1 MGISGLLVGLKST
14 ACVTGHIRDFAG
26 QAVAVDASSWLHKSV
41 YSIADHYVE
50 CVENHKTVDRKC
62 IEAASN
68 YIIKRCQELSCA
80 GIVRVFLVMDGQ
92 RCPLKARTN
101 QDREKRRLQ
110 NLQQAREYK
119 QLGNYDKMYEK
130 YKTCIKVHPK
140 LGQEVVKEVQQKLK
154 DSRIQIQ
161 TVWAPYEADAQ
172 LIQLCVEGLA
182 QAVITEDS
190 DVLLYSATTY
200 TPVPVIFKLDGQS
213 GNCDIIS
220 MKWLFDAKNTS
231 FQVDEQKKKK
241 ASGIEA
247 FLQTFS
253 TREERAKGLGVR
265 LFVQA
270 CVFAGCDYAPNELG
284 GIGTV
289 TSFKHIRNN
298 IHRNA
303 EDRFRSIL
311 QQCGKQGTP
320 EYEVLLSKSETVF
333 YYHPVLDV
341 GTGQVKYLNDPYNA
355 TEHQPNLERFG
366 SDWSDFLGDVDIAV
380 KPGSVPA
387 SRENQQPNIPKMF
400 SAAASVKR
408 NVVAISNP
416 YARTGKRARAGDTE
430 SKTLPLQTICMNT
443 SDTDRE
449 ALAGKGNPFSDFSLK
464 NPKSRL
470 KSESLHR
477 KKDALASFYGD
488 SEDVRGV
495 KRIFPKD
502 GTRVTLKQKPIDLPK
517 CLPTYPLSNQTETLI
532 ADDDDVEEIGEQN
545 DSHFILAENERV
557 TSRFFTTEERIISR
571 RVSYEPESVN
581 RSKSETL
588 DRSEPQ
594 QHNSQQNL
602 EDDFWSPKKAP
613 YDAQPFDEDD
623 IVESS
628 PTFGSQRPSLQKPF
642 ASQPI
647 RFQVGKLT
655 LPSTRPKTI
664 PVRSDSNA
672 IRGRSDRQTTLL
684 KHFNVK
690 AGLNSD
696 KQIYNTET

>member
-50 CVENHKTVDRKC
+50 CVENHKTVDRRC

-68 YIIKRCQELSCA
+68 YIIRRCQELSCA

-92 RCPLKARTN
+92 RCPLKAQTN

-110 NLQQAREYK
+110 NLHQAREYK
-119 QLGNYDKMYEK
+119 QLGKYDRMYEK

-140 LGQEVVKEVQQKLK
+140 LGQEVVKEVQRKLK

-161 TVWAPYEADAQ
+161 TVWAPYEADPQ

-190 DVLLYSATTY
+190 DVLVYSATTY

-213 GNCDIIS
+213 GTCDIIS
-220 MKWLFDAKNTS
+220 MNWLFDAKNTS

-253 TREERAKGLGVR
+253 TREERVKGLGVR

-320 EYEVLLSKSETVF
+320 EYEVLLRKSETVF

-355 TEHQPNLERFG
+355 TEHQPKLERFG
-366 SDWSDFLGDVDIAV
+366 SDWSHFLGDVEISV
-380 KPGSVPA
+380 KPGSVSA
-387 SRENQQPNIPKMF
+387 SRENQQPNVPKLF
-400 SAAASVKR
+400 SAAAFAKR
-408 NVVAISNP
+408 KDVAISNP
-416 YARTGKRARAGDTE
+416 YVRTGKRPRDGDTE
-430 SKTLPLQTICMNT
+430 SKTLPLRTISSNT
-443 SDTDRE
+443 SDADRE
-449 ALAGKGNPFSDFSLK
+449 SLAAKCNPFSNFSLE
-464 NPKSRL
+464 NPNSCL
-470 KSESLHR
+470 KAETLQR

-488 SEDVRGV
+488 NEDVRGV

-517 CLPTYPLSNQTETLI
+517 CLPVYPLSDQIETLI
-532 ADDDDVEEIGEQN
+532 ADDDDVEEEVHKQS
-545 DSHFILAENERV
+545 DSQIITAENERV
-557 TSRFFTTEERIISR
+557 TSRFFTTGERITSR

-581 RSKSETL
+581 CSKSEAQ
-588 DRSEPQ
+588 DCPQ
-594 QHNSQQNL
+594 QHTLHNTF
-602 EDDFWSPKKAP
+602 EDDDVWSPKKAL
-613 YDAQPFDEDD
+613 YDAQPLNEDA

-628 PTFGSQRPSLQKPF
+628 PKFASRLPSLHKPF
-642 ASQPI
+642 ANQPI
-647 RFQVGKLT
+647 CFQVGPLS
-655 LPSTRPKTI
+655 LPSTRPKALQG
-664 PVRSDSNA
+664 RSNSNA
-672 IRGRSDRQTTLL
+672 MRGRGDKQTTLL

-690 AGLNSD
+690 AEHNSD
-696 KQIYNTET
+696 

>member
-41 YSIADHYVE
+41 YSIADYYVE
-50 CVENHKTVDRKC
+50 CVENHKIVDRRC

-80 GIVRVFLVMDGQ
+80 GIIRVFLVMDGQ
-92 RCPLKARTN
+92 RCPLKAQTN

-110 NLQQAREYK
+110 NLQQAREFK
-119 QLGNYDKMYEK
+119 QLGKYDTMFEK
-130 YKTCIKVHPK
+130 YKACIKVHPM

-154 DSRIQIQ
+154 DARIQIQ

-190 DVLLYSATTY
+190 DVLVYSATTY

-213 GNCDIIS
+213 GKCDIIS
-220 MKWLFDAKNTS
+220 MNWLFDAKYAS
-231 FQVDEQKKKK
+231 FQDEEQKKKK

-247 FLQTFS
+247 FLQTFA
-253 TREERAKGLGVR
+253 TREERARGLGVR

-341 GTGQVKYLNDPYNA
+341 GTGKVKYLNDPHNT
-355 TEHQPNLERFG
+355 TEHQPKLERFG
-366 SDWSDFLGDVDIAV
+366 SDWSDFLGHVDISV
-380 KPGSVPA
+380 KSGTMPA
-387 SRENQQPNIPKMF
+387 SRENTQPNIPKLF
-400 SAAASVKR
+400 SAAVFAKR
-408 NVVAISNP
+408 KDVAISNP
-416 YARTGKRARAGDTE
+416 YARAGKRPRSGDTE
-430 SKTLPLQTICMNT
+430 SKTLPLRTISSNT

-449 ALAGKGNPFSDFSLK
+449 ALSTEGNPFSKFSLK
-464 NPKSRL
+464 KLNSCL
-470 KSESLHR
+470 KLETLQR
-477 KKDALASFYGD
+477 KKDVVASFYGD
-488 SEDVRGV
+488 NEDVRGV

-502 GTRVTLKQKPIDLPK
+502 GTRVTLKQKPINLPK
-517 CLPTYPLSNQTETLI
+517 CLPVNPLSDQTETLI
-532 ADDDDVEEIGEQN
+532 ADDDDVGEIGEQN
-545 DSHFILAENERV
+545 DSLIITTENERG
-557 TSRFFTTEERIISR
+557 TSRFFTTDERIISR
-571 RVSYEPESVN
+571 RVSYEPESAN
-581 RSKSETL
+581 HSNSGTL
-588 DRSEPQ
+588 DRPQ
-594 QHNSQQNL
+594 QHTSHNNL

-613 YDAQPFDEDD
+613 FDAQPLDEDE

-628 PTFGSQRPSLQKPF
+628 PTFGSRRPSLQKPF
-642 ASQPI
+642 ANQPI
-647 RFQVGKLT
+647 CFQVGTLS
-655 LPSTRPKTI
+655 LPSTHPKAI

-672 IRGRSDRQTTLL
+672 IRGRGDKQTTLL

-690 AGLNSD
+690 AGHNSD
-696 KQIYNTET
+696 